1 MKKILIFCGI
11 ITLFILTSC
20 DSPTDEYILGDYN
33 NTNDQVNND
42 SCEQNNDKS
51 ANTTGE
57 TNESCYKS
65 DTIESSSTDENE
77 ATNSKSVEI
86 TEDIVNN
93 TFSIIGKME
102 NLSPEEK
109 VEKMK
114 NLFF

>member
-77 ATNSKSVEI
+77 ATNSNGNI
-86 TEDIVNN
+86 TNGGQAPEDNDEWTKIA
-93 TFSIIGKME
+93 
-102 NLSPEEK
+102 
-109 VEKMK
+109 
-114 NLFF
+114 